1 MALVDNLPLLSID
14 NTEGMARIALYVEN
28 NFTILNDSGPLD
40 LKLIGAELV
49 GNYIFIYQ
57 EWLEPLEPNVYI
69 KNEILREIYPLKVNQ
84 VNLINGEKIRTLTFT
99 ENETLLP
106 YFE

>member
-1 MALVDNLPLLSID
+1 VALVDNLPLLSID

-69 KNEILREIYPLKVNQ
+69 KNEILREIYPLQVNQ
-84 VNLINGEKIRTLTFT
+84 VNLINGGKIRTLTFS